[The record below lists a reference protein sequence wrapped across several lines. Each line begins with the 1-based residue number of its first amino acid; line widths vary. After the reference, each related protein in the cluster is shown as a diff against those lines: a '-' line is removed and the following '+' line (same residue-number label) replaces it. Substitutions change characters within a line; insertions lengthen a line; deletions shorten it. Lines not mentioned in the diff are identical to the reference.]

1 MGTAEEI
8 FSIAKKASIAKARA
22 TTGQKN
28 EALYSMTK
36 RRREK
41 KADILDPNRQ
51 DIKAAEEQG
60 LSKALQQRLVFDE
73 RKISA
78 RIRALEEIASLPDPL
93 GDCGEPRRLPNGLT
107 LSKRRVPIG
116 VVALIYEARPHV
128 TVNAGALG
136 LKSGNAVILKGGS
149 ETIRS
154 NICLGRLWQQS
165 LADVGLPH
173 EAIQVVQITQHQ
185 AVNELLKLDGYI
197 DLVIPRGGK
206 SLIDTVVENS
216 RIPVIKHYLG
226 ICHTYVDGGTD
237 LEMALQVCLN
247 AKLCQP
253 EVCNAME
260 TLLVAEKIAPDFL
273 PEITRELEKHGV
285 EIRGCARTRDI
296 VPQVK
301 TASEDD
307 WKTEYLDLILSIK
320 VVEDV
325 EEAISHINF
334 YGSHHTDAIISNDR
348 QRCRR
353 FVEEVD
359 SGVVLVNA
367 STMFNDASQLGMGA
381 EIGISTDKIHA
392 RGPMGLEELRTYK
405 LVIQG
410 NGEVMER

>member
-93 GDCGEPRRLPNGLT
+93 GDCGEPRGLPNGLT